1 MLRCREVTRLVASED
16 ISHAGLLRR
25 LEFRL
30 HLMMCRHCREYVH
43 QMGLIGQVARRLW
56 GVTTEDPEALARI
69 ERNVLRAAE
78 DTRAPFSPPSGG
90 EKPAPPE
97 RPTD

>member
-16 ISHAGLLRR
+16 IRNAGLLTR

-43 QMGLIGQVARRLW
+43 QMGLIGQLARRLW
-56 GVTTEDPEALARI
+56 GTDAEDPEEVARI
-69 ERNVLRAAE
+69 EREVLRAAE
-78 DTRAPFSPPSGG
+78 AARKSSSPPEG
-90 EKPAPPE
+90 EPT
-97 RPTD
+97 RDPTDRRSD